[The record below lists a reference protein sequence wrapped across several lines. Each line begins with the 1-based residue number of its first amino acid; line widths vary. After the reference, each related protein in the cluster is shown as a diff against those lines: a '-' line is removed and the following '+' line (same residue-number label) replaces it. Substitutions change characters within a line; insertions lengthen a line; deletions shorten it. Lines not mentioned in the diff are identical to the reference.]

1 MRRFLLFATIALLIC
16 ATGCVPSLYPLYT
29 DSDLIQNPQ
38 LEGRWVNNDRTE
50 TWEFSLAEDSIS
62 YDLTYTENERDDT
75 KHFKAHLLML
85 DSLIYLDTYPV
96 EEIKND
102 FYRLHLIP
110 AHVFGRVEMEGDT
123 LGLALFNTDW
133 LRDMIKKGTVEIAH
147 ENVEE
152 GLVLTAPTGK
162 LQQLIIKHAKEPRAF
177 SDLSVLHRE

>member
-1 MRRFLLFATIALLIC
+1 MQKVLLIR
-16 ATGCVPSLYPLYT
+16 AIIIMLSVAGCVPSLYPLYT

-38 LEGRWVNNDRTE
+38 LEGHWVNNDRTE

-62 YDLTYTENERDDT
+62 YNLVYTETERDDT
-75 KHFKAHLLML
+75 KHFRAHLMTL
-85 DSLIYLDTYPV
+85 DSLTYLDTYPV

-102 FYRLHLIP
+102 YYRLHLIP
-110 AHVFGRVEMEGDT
+110 AHVFGRIEIQGDSMS
-123 LGLALFNTDW
+123 LALFNTDW

-162 LQQLIIKHAKEPRAF
+162 VQQLIIKHANEPRAF
-177 SDLSVLHRE
+177 TDLSVLHRE